1 MNVKHDI
8 KDILDVGMRLFRLNG
23 YHNTGTIE
31 IIKEAGISR
40 GSFYNFFT
48 DKEDFGIQVLQ
59 HYTRGAVD
67 YMMRSLNDPNK
78 SPLNCIV
85 DMFDDFIDT
94 YRTLNFKWG
103 CLLAGFSLELSRVEP
118 NFENHTHNEFELYV
132 GCLEK
137 ALLRAQE
144 INEIRTDKS
153 ARELSIAI
161 FSLYNGALLMMKA
174 GMLDEPLIIF
184 QKNMMELLK

>member
-1 MNVKHDI
+1 MNVKHDK
-8 KDILDVGMRLFRLNG
+8 KDILEIGMRLFRLNG

-40 GSFYNFFT
+40 GSFYNFFV

-59 HYTRGAVD
+59 HYTRGAIA
-67 YMMRSLNDPNK
+67 YMETCLNKPSE
-78 SPLNCIV
+78 SPLKLIL
-85 DMFDDFIDT
+85 DMFTDFIDT
-94 YRTLNFKWG
+94 YRAMNYKWG

-118 NFENHTHNEFELYV
+118 NFETHTHNEFELYV

-137 ALLRAQE
+137 AIIKAQKLGE
-144 INEIRTDKS
+144 VRMDRE

-174 GMLDEPLIIF
+174 GMLDEPLEVF
-184 QKNMMELLK
+184 QKNVMNLLN